1 MNLTP
6 TIDGLIVTPLR
17 VIADERGA
25 VLHMLRADAPG
36 FTSFGECY
44 FSEVN
49 PGVVKAWKRHS
60 RQMQNL
66 AVPAG
71 RVRFVVYDARESSP
85 TRGAIDV
92 IELGRPDAYLRL
104 CIPRQLWYGFK
115 CVSDTPALV
124 ANCADIPHD
133 PAESELIGVNELARA
148 DALELLHRGSASS

>member
-1 MNLTP
+1 MSVTT
-6 TIDGLIVTPLR
+6 TIDGLIVTALR

-25 VLHMLRADAPG
+25 VLHVLRADAPE
-36 FTSFGECY
+36 FTAFGECY

-49 PGVVKAWKRHS
+49 PGAVKAWKRHS
-60 RQMQNL
+60 RQTQNL

-71 RVRFVVYDARESSP
+71 RVRFVVYDARETSP

-104 CIPRQLWYGFK
+104 HIPRHLWYGFK

-124 ANCADIPHD
+124 VNCADIPHD
-133 PAESELIGVNELARA
+133 STESELIGVNELARA